1 MSPVFVPPS
10 QLAFD
15 LAAVMEQ
22 AIAHWETTQPL
33 GFTRPV
39 VESCGDFIVAE
50 MESSGL
56 RRLTDEGVCF
66 NSEAPPD
73 EFRECVFAAL
83 DHWLIKA
90 EISTKRTAEE
100 MEEYRRPCG
109 E

>member
-1 MSPVFVPPS
+1 
-10 QLAFD
+10 
-15 LAAVMEQ
+15 
-22 AIAHWETTQPL
+22 
-33 GFTRPV
+33 
-39 VESCGDFIVAE
+39 
-50 MESSGL
+50 
-56 RRLTDEGVCF
+56 LTDEGVCF